1 MKAKTIA
8 VGGLLALVALALA
21 AVIAANPFATQAAS
35 QDTPQSQITSP
46 EDLGNPQMAEDEEPS
61 TKPYIGIYIA
71 PDPDGGVMVL
81 KVMEYSPSDGVL
93 QAGDVITAANSET
106 VDGPNDLIDAV
117 AEAGVGG
124 NITLTVTRDGQSM
137 DVTVTVGEREVE
149 DTKKVWTKPYIGIYV
164 SPGDDGGVE
173 VVKVMK
179 DSPSDGVLQD
189 GDVITSVDSE
199 TVNDSSDLIDAVA
212 EAGVGGAVT
221 LTVTRDGQS
230 IDVTVTVG
238 EHKAD
243 DAKKLWTKPYIGIV
257 VTPDPDGV
265 VEVVE
270 VMDNGP
276 SNGVLQADDVIT
288 AANGEAVSDSK
299 DLINAIVEAG
309 VGGTIT
315 LTVTRDD
322 QSMDVTI
329 TVGERTEARFESAR
343 VLRRPF
349 TRGVSPVD
357 PGMLMPSR
365 VVDDRFASSR
375 IVVADDDGNYRTHR
389 TVAGTV
395 TTVDAD
401 AGTFTLQP
409 KDGSATIDY
418 TINDDTVIT
427 MSRTGDLGQLNTTDP
442 TMVMDVDGEVKW
454 IRQGNPAMRF
464 DRGPRAFPGFS
475 GAYRQFRTGPEVY
488 IRRVHDDED
497 VMELLPRELRE
508 KINSMRSGG
517 GGGFN
522 LPGNGQTPPAGSND
536 TF

>member
-21 AVIAANPFATQAAS
+21 AVIAANPFTTQAAS
-35 QDTPQSQITSP
+35 QDTPQSQVTSP
-46 EDLGNPQMAEDEEPS
+46 EDLGNPQMAEDEKPS

-81 KVMEYSPSDGVL
+81 KVMEDSPSDGVL

-106 VDGPNDLIDAV
+106 VDGPNDLIGAV

-149 DTKKVWTKPYIGIYV
+149 DTKKVW
-164 SPGDDGGVE
+164 S
-173 VVKVMK
+173 
-179 DSPSDGVLQD
+179 
-189 GDVITSVDSE
+189 
-199 TVNDSSDLIDAVA
+199 
-212 EAGVGGAVT
+212 
-221 LTVTRDGQS
+221 
-230 IDVTVTVG
+230 
-238 EHKAD
+238 
-243 DAKKLWTKPYIGIV
+243 KPYIGIV
-257 VTPDPDGV
+257 VTSDPDSGV
-265 VEVVE
+265 KVVE
-270 VMDNGP
+270 VMENGP

-299 DLINAIVEAG
+299 DLINAIVETG
-309 VGGTIT
+309 VGETIT

-322 QSMDVTI
+322 QSMDVTV

-395 TTVDAD
+395 TSVDAD

-427 MSRTGDLGQLNTTDP
+427 MSRTGDLGQLNTTDQ
-442 TMVMDVDGEVKW
+442 TVVMDVDGEVKW
-454 IRQGNPAMRF
+454 IQQGNPAIRF
-464 DRGPRAFPGFS
+464 DRGPSVFPGFS
-475 GAYRQFRTGPEVY
+475 GAYRQHRTGPKVY
-488 IRRVHDDED
+488 IRRLLVDDD
-497 VMELLPRELRE
+497 VMELLPDEIRER
-508 KINSMRSGG
+508 INRMRSS
-517 GGGFN
+517 
-522 LPGNGQTPPAGSND
+522 AGSND
-536 TF
+536 HGETQTKPTDSAGTF